1 MSDFKESRYANR
13 TSIGYESRLARVSS
27 AAGAAKPANVGNDV
41 GSWDAYK
48 NWLTKVQAPD
58 QQRSLPDVA
67 LFSWKGY
74 RSWAEKV
81 RRDWESGEDNS

>member
-1 MSDFKESRYANR
+1 MSDYKDSRYADR
-13 TSIGYESRLARVSS
+13 SSLGYQRRLGRVT
-27 AAGAAKPANVGNDV
+27 GAVGIAKVASMNSDV

-58 QQRSLPDVA
+58 QHRNLPDVA

-81 RRDWESGEDNS
+81 RRDWNNTD

>member
-1 MSDFKESRYANR
+1 MSDYKNARYADR
-13 TSIGYESRLARVSS
+13 TSLGYERRLGRVTG
-27 AAGAAKPANVGNDV
+27 AAGGAKVASMSNDV

-58 QQRSLPDVA
+58 QQRNLPDVA

-81 RRDWESGEDNS
+81 RRDWDNTD

>member
-1 MSDFKESRYANR
+1 MSNFKDHRYADR
-13 TSIGYESRLARVSS
+13 TAAGYEGRLARVSGTAS
-27 AAGAAKPANVGNDV
+27 NAANGSNGNDV
-41 GSWDAYK
+41 GSLDAYR

-58 QQRSLPDVA
+58 QRRALPDEA

-81 RRDWESGEDNS
+81 RRDWESES

>member
-1 MSDFKESRYANR
+1 MSDYKNARYADR
-13 TSIGYESRLARVSS
+13 TSLGYERRLGRMTG
-27 AAGAAKPANVGNDV
+27 AAGGAKVASMSNDV

-58 QQRSLPDVA
+58 QQRNLPDVA

-81 RRDWESGEDNS
+81 RRDWDNTD

>member
-1 MSDFKESRYANR
+1 MSNYKNSRYAGRSSAGFEN
-13 TSIGYESRLARVSS
+13 RLARVSAS
-27 AAGAAKPANVGNDV
+27 AGGRASNDKGEV
-41 GSWDAYK
+41 ASWDAYK

-74 RSWAEKV
+74 RNWAEKV
-81 RRDWESGEDNS
+81 RRDWDSPE

>member
-1 MSDFKESRYANR
+1 MSDYKNARYADR
-13 TSIGYESRLARVSS
+13 TSLGYERRLGRVTG
-27 AAGAAKPANVGNDV
+27 AAGGAKVTSMSNDV

-58 QQRSLPDVA
+58 QQRNLPDVA

-81 RRDWESGEDNS
+81 RRDWDNTD

>member
-1 MSDFKESRYANR
+1 MSDYKNARYADR
-13 TSIGYESRLARVSS
+13 TSLGYERRLGRVTG
-27 AAGAAKPANVGNDV
+27 AAGGAKVTSMSNDV
-41 GSWDAYK
+41 GSWDAYT

-58 QQRSLPDVA
+58 QQRNLPDVA

-81 RRDWESGEDNS
+81 RRDWDNTD

>member
-1 MSDFKESRYANR
+1 MS
-13 TSIGYESRLARVSS
+13 
-27 AAGAAKPANVGNDV
+27 NDV

-58 QQRSLPDVA
+58 QQRNLPDVA

-81 RRDWESGEDNS
+81 RRDWDNTD